1 MTWKPI
7 VAGVDGSPE
16 GTRAAVVAARLAET
30 AGTTCYLAHAVRDP
44 FTDATLAQVP
54 LDLSDVNRIVR
65 DAAAIRIRN
74 ELRDKV
80 PAALLDRL
88 DVRLGPAGWVLNDVV
103 DERKAELLVLGGKH
117 HSALGRWIGGSTAL
131 HMARTIDVPMLVTG
145 DTQGGF
151 RRILV
156 AVDLSSGARLAIDAA
171 ERFAGLFDASL
182 RVLHVVE
189 PLPLLPELPTVLTD
203 EGVME
208 QSERELER
216 AIWPLIHRE
225 GVDHMVR
232 RGHAAE
238 VIAAAS
244 EEWSADLVVMASHG
258 RGWVDRV
265 LIGSVTEKLLN
276 RLPTS
281 VLVVPMTK
289 APARSTPAGKRPVA
303 AVSAH

>member
-1 MTWKPI
+1 
-7 VAGVDGSPE
+7 
-16 GTRAAVVAARLAET
+16 
-30 AGTTCYLAHAVRDP
+30 
-44 FTDATLAQVP
+44 
-54 LDLSDVNRIVR
+54 
-65 DAAAIRIRN
+65 
-74 ELRDKV
+74 
-80 PAALLDRL
+80 
-88 DVRLGPAGWVLNDVV
+88 VLNDVLE
-103 DERKAELLVLGGKH
+103 ERKAELLVLGGKH

-156 AVDLSSGARLAIDAA
+156 TVDLSSGARLAIDAA

-203 EGVME
+203 DGVME

-216 AIWPLIHRE
+216 AVWPLIHHENADR
-225 GVDHMVR
+225 MVR

-238 VIAAAS
+238 VISAAAD
-244 EEWSADLVVMASHG
+244 EWCADLVVMASHG
-258 RGWVDRV
+258 RGWVDRI

-281 VLVVPMTK
+281 VLVVPMIT
-289 APARSTPAGKRPVA
+289 APARNTRAHQRPA
-303 AVSAH
+303 AVALHR